1 MSKPAQK
8 CETIFKQIYALKLFI
23 AFAMAYSCCFS
34 LHKGKSRFSRFP
46 PKMFYN
52 INYCLRLRS
61 KQFNSSKRCNLNP
74 HRVTDGQSRNIPN
87 SESQTVRPDVG
98 VKRSSNSTKN
108 AET

>member
-74 HRVTDGQSRNIPN
+74 
-87 SESQTVRPDVG
+87 ESQNDGRA
-98 VKRSSNSTKN
+98 KQKHSQF
-108 AET
+108 